1 MGKFKINPAVEV
13 KQFCP
18 VKAGT
23 YRMKIADSKEKTS
36 DAGNQYIEWRLS
48 FVDGQD
54 RLLGINGQALAGNP
68 GSVFLRTMLNPDQQ
82 WKLRALIEGALGEW
96 RDFDSSELYGKE
108 IDAVV
113 GEEEYQGEIRNVITR
128 VVLKK

>member
-1 MGKFKINPAVEV
+1 MGKFKINPAAEV
-13 KQFCP
+13 KQFSP

-36 DAGNQYIEWRLS
+36 EAGNQYIEWRLT
-48 FVDGQD
+48 FVDSND
-54 RLLGINGQALAGNP
+54 RLVGLDGQPLSGNA

-82 WKLRALIEGALGEW
+82 WKLRALVEAALGEW
-96 RDFDSSELYGKE
+96 RDFDSTELYGRE

-113 GEEEYQGEIRNVITR
+113 GEDAYQGEVRNVITK